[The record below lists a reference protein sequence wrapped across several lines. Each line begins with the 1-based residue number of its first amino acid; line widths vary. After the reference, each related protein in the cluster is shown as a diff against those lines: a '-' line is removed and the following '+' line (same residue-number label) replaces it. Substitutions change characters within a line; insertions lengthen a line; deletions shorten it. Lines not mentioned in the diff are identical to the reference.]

1 DNDGITDNVE
11 AQTTDGYIAPT
22 GVDSDGDGLDD
33 AYEATGGLT
42 PVDTDGDGTAD
53 YLDSDS
59 DNDGISDLDEAGHG
73 VDQATIDAAADSVA
87 EGGAGDADG
96 DGILDV
102 VDDVVGWDVNDADLD
117 GSGNFTLA
125 DTDGDTAADGSG
137 ATPLINDLDFRDA
150 TLPDYIVE
158 GTAGGDT
165 IDSTYTGDPDGDRI
179 DALDMSDGSNDDYV
193 LAGAGDDVVLS
204 GDGDDTVFG
213 ADGADTLV
221 GGAGND
227 TLDGDDAFATGGAD
241 SLSGGAGNDQLIGD
255 AFNDTL
261 DGGADNDTLFAGA
274 DDDSL
279 LGGTGDDLMYGEGG
293 DDTFVLEDG
302 FGNDTII
309 GGETSETGGDTL
321 DLSSTTTGV
330 TVDLTNIDPEAGTVS
345 DGTDTATFSEIEHI
359 ILGAGDDL
367 VVLADGSG
375 SDTIG
380 GFAGPTDNGDGTYTG
395 YDQFDVSGLTD
406 AAGNPVS
413 IFDVTVT
420 DTNGDG
426 TGDAILSFPNGET
439 VTLIGVLPSEVD
451 TGAELQA
458 IGIPCFT
465 RGTFITTERG
475 EVAIEDLREGD
486 RVLTMDHGAQPIRWI
501 GSKKVAA
508 IGPLAPIVIPDGAL
522 DNIRELRVSPQHR
535 MLICG
540 WQAELLFSEPEV
552 LVAARHLI
560 GKAGV
565 RSATGGEVEYFH
577 MLFDQHEIVFAA
589 GAATESFHPGDEGM
603 NALDPSARDEILE
616 LFPELLTVDAAS
628 YGATA
633 RRCLKAH
640 EAATLMLDPPRRDA
654 AKQAIRA

>member
-1 DNDGITDNVE
+1 GADTLIGGSGGDDLRG
-11 AQTTDGYIAPT
+11 
-22 GVDSDGDGLDD
+22 GDGNDSIV
-33 AYEATGGLT
+33 G
-42 PVDTDGDGTAD
+42 GDGG
-53 YLDSDS
+53 YNNLQ
-59 DNDGISDLDEAGHG
+59 G
-73 VDQATIDAAADSVA
+73 
-87 EGGAGDADG
+87 
-96 DGILDV
+96 
-102 VDDVVGWDVNDADLD
+102 
-117 GSGNFTLA
+117 
-125 DTDGDTAADGSG
+125 
-137 ATPLINDLDFRDA
+137 
-150 TLPDYIVE
+150 
-158 GTAGGDT
+158 
-165 IDSTYTGDPDGDRI
+165 
-179 DALDMSDGSNDDYV
+179 
-193 LAGAGDDVVLS
+193 
-204 GDGDDTVFG
+204 GDGDDTIIG
-213 ADGADTLV
+213 GDDGNDIYGNAGNDSLV
-221 GGAGND
+221 GGASSDNISGGSGAD
-227 TLDGDDAFATGGAD
+227 TITGGA
-241 SLSGGAGNDQLIGD
+241 
-255 AFNDTL
+255 
-261 DGGADNDTLFAGA
+261 
-274 DDDSL
+274 
-279 LGGTGDDLMYGEGG
+279 GDDFIELGTNDGVA
-293 DDTFVLEDG
+293 DTVVLNDG
-302 FGNDTII
+302 SGNDTIY
-309 GGETSETGGDTL
+309 D
-321 DLSSTTTGV
+321 
-330 TVDLTNIDPEAGTVS
+330 
-345 DGTDTATFSEIEHI
+345 
-359 ILGAGDDL
+359 
-367 VVLADGSG
+367 
-375 SDTIG
+375 
-380 GFAGPTDNGDGTYTG
+380 FAGPTDNGDGTYTG

-465 RGTFITTERG
+465 RGTYITTERG
-475 EVAIEDLREGD
+475 EIAIEDLREGD

-522 DNIRELRVSPQHR
+522 GNIRELRVSPQHR

-540 WQAELLFSEPEV
+540 WQAELLFGEPEV

-616 LFPELLTVDAAS
+616 LFPELLTGDAAS

-654 AKQAIRA
+654 ATLAIRA